1 MRPKP
6 GPCRPLGQRPSTI
19 HSNPSAARISRT
31 TTSKKADP
39 SRRRMRFFPHV
50 PKLTAK
56 VVRKLFKLV
65 TGRPEEIT
73 SLNVKF
79 VGHSKIIT
87 VHCTKTRFWV
97 EGYFQL
103 SLIGRL
109 KLPAIPQNLRGS
121 KVISERQTRS
131 SIQGCLKWH
140 ILEAIKNATLRP
152 GS

>member
-1 MRPKP
+1 
-6 GPCRPLGQRPSTI
+6 
-19 HSNPSAARISRT
+19 
-31 TTSKKADP
+31 
-39 SRRRMRFFPHV
+39 MRFFPHV

-103 SLIGRL
+103 SLDRKIRVASNTA
-109 KLPAIPQNLRGS
+109 KLRGS

-131 SIQGCLKWH
+131 SIQGCLKCIFGGNKKRNSQAGFLKTLKQR
-140 ILEAIKNATLRP
+140 ILSSTRVLL
-152 GS
+152 